1 MVDLDDTDDASDAA
15 DAADVGRT
23 GTGTAVVLETGGSL
37 DWGASV
43 AAGTAA

>member
-37 DWGASV
+37 DCGAT
-43 AAGTAA
+43 AALGTAA